1 MQIIESSLFTT
12 LIPDKG
18 YKIVNKKTGSFHK
31 KVLLGKNDS
40 PDNYGE
46 VVDEKYI
53 NMDYVVEL
61 DNLKTSNTETL
72 NTLLLAID
80 EIYVAV
86 EPLLM
91 MIPMPISE
99 EDKVTSNLIP
109 FYAEM
114 VKRGLKTKEE
124 VPERFREEVIELL
137 EKLHGRES

>member
-1 MQIIESSLFTT
+1 MQIIESRFFTT
-12 LIPDKG
+12 LLPDKG
-18 YKIVNKKTGSFHK
+18 YKIVNKKTGAFHK
-31 KVLLGKNDS
+31 KVILGKYDS

-61 DNLKTSNTETL
+61 DNLKETNNQTINTML
-72 NTLLLAID
+72 MAVD
-80 EIYVAV
+80 EIYTSI

-91 MIPMPISE
+91 MIPMPIP
-99 EDKVTSNLIP
+99 EDNETPIISNLVP

-124 VPERFREEVIELL
+124 IPKRFRGDVIALL
-137 EKLHGRES
+137 DK

>member
-137 EKLHGRES
+137 EK

>member
-1 MQIIESSLFTT
+1 MQIIKSTFFTT
-12 LIPDKG
+12 LMPDKG

-31 KVLLGKNDS
+31 KVILGKYDS

-61 DNLKTSNTETL
+61 DNLKDSNKQTL
-72 NTLLLAID
+72 DVLLMAVD
-80 EIYVAV
+80 EIYMSI

-91 MIPMPISE
+91 MVPMIIP
-99 EDKVTSNLIP
+99 EDEPTINYLVP

-114 VKRGLKTKEE
+114 VKRGLKTKAEI
-124 VPERFREEVIELL
+124 PERFRDEVVKLL
-137 EKLHGRES
+137 DK

>member
-1 MQIIESSLFTT
+1 MQIIESRLFTT

-31 KVLLGKNDS
+31 KVILGINDS

-61 DNLKTSNTETL
+61 DELKSSSNISID
-72 NTLLLAID
+72 TLLLAVD
-80 EIYVAV
+80 EIYTSV
-86 EPLLM
+86 EPLLAM
-91 MIPMPISE
+91 VPMLIPEGE
-99 EDKVTSNLIP
+99 EQPVSHLIP

-114 VKRGLKTKEE
+114 ISRGLKTKDEI
-124 VPERFREEVIELL
+124 PEKFREQVIALL
-137 EKLHGRES
+137 KK

>member
-1 MQIIESSLFTT
+1 MQIIESRLFTT

-31 KVLLGKNDS
+31 KVILGVNDS

-137 EKLHGRES
+137 EK

>member
-1 MQIIESSLFTT
+1 MQIIESRLFTT

-31 KVLLGKNDS
+31 KIILGINDS

-61 DNLKTSNTETL
+61 DELRNSNKLST
-72 NTLLLAID
+72 NTLLLAVD
-80 EIYVAV
+80 EIYTSV

-91 MIPMPISE
+91 MIPMIIPE
-99 EDKVTSNLIP
+99 EEQPASHLIP

-114 VKRGLKTKEE
+114 VRRGLKTKEA
-124 VPERFREEVIELL
+124 VPEKFREGVIALL
-137 EKLHGRES
+137 DK

>member
-1 MQIIESSLFTT
+1 MQIIESRLFTT
-12 LIPDKG
+12 LLPDKG
-18 YKIVNKKTGSFHK
+18 YKIVNKKTGTFHK
-31 KVLLGKNDS
+31 KVILGKYDS

-61 DNLKTSNTETL
+61 DNLKESNNQTIDTML
-72 NTLLLAID
+72 MAVD
-80 EIYVAV
+80 EIYTSI

-91 MIPMPISE
+91 MIPMPIP
-99 EDKVTSNLIP
+99 EDNEIPIISNLVP

-124 VPERFREEVIELL
+124 IPEKFKDKVIELL
-137 EKLHGRES
+137 DK

>member
-1 MQIIESSLFTT
+1 MQIIESSFFTT

-31 KVLLGKNDS
+31 KILLGKNDS
-40 PDNYGE
+40 IDNYGE

-53 NMDYVVEL
+53 NMDYVGEL

-91 MIPMPISE
+91 MVPMTISE
-99 EDKVTSNLIP
+99 ENKTASNLIP

-124 VPERFREEVIELL
+124 IPERFREEVIELL
-137 EKLHGRES
+137 EK

>member
-40 PDNYGE
+40 IDNYGE

-80 EIYVAV
+80 EIYIAV

-91 MIPMPISE
+91 MVPMPISE

-137 EKLHGRES
+137 EK

>member
-40 PDNYGE
+40 IDNYGE

-91 MIPMPISE
+91 MVPMPISE

-114 VKRGLKTKEE
+114 VKRELKTKEE

-137 EKLHGRES
+137 EK

>member
-40 PDNYGE
+40 IDNYGE

-61 DNLKTSNTETL
+61 DSLKTSNTETL

-124 VPERFREEVIELL
+124 VPERFREEVIDLL
-137 EKLHGRES
+137 EK